1 MVSLLSLFY
10 PSLFTDHIAKRM
22 VNMKIRIENGM
33 TIISTG
39 DAVGGTKNKHKQAG
53 VSQQYTSSGIKY
65 RAEIIYK
72 HHKYFLGS
80 FDTSEEAAQRR
91 IEAEKQVKAG
101 TYLEWYDNLYQEKKS
116 KRNMHGATGVSWRF
130 QYGKTKYSATIQ
142 VNKKTYHLGTWNTVE
157 EAVAVRQEADRQR
170 ANGTFHE
177 WFQERK
183 GK

>member
-1 MVSLLSLFY
+1 
-10 PSLFTDHIAKRM
+10 
-22 VNMKIRIENGM
+22 MKIRIENGM

-91 IEAEKQVKAG
+91 TEAEKQIKAG
-101 TYLEWYDNLYQEKKS
+101 TFLEWFDDLYQKKKS
-116 KRNMHGATGVSWRF
+116 KRNMHGATGISSRF
-130 QYGKTKYSATIQ
+130 QYGKTKYSAIIQ
-142 VNKKTYHLGTWNTVE
+142 VNKKTYHLGTWNTLE
-157 EAVAVRQEADRQR
+157 EAVAVRQEAEKQR
-170 ANGTFHE
+170 ANGTFSE
-177 WFQERK
+177 WFLEYRNK
-183 GK
+183 